1 MKYIVLISLSLF
13 WGKVVFTQRTFSV
26 ESFYSLVLKNHPLAK
41 KAALQPRYGNF
52 SVLKAKG
59 GFDPKLSNDLTQKY
73 YNGSQYYSYLNAGL
87 KVPTWFGV
95 EVKTGLE
102 MNDGIYLSQEHS
114 TPQNGLVY
122 AGISMNLGQG
132 LFIDQRRAELFKAN
146 VYQKSTLCE
155 QRLQLNELAYEA
167 GYAYWNWVL
176 AYFSKQIMMESY
188 QLAADRFEGV
198 KQLAILGDRPPI
210 DSVEAKIQ
218 VQNRESLLR
227 NYETDYTSTTYNLA
241 TFLWTENQVP
251 LELDSLTQ
259 PIDLKL
265 IQQEKSRLLSHFQI
279 DTLVQNH
286 PYLQLNDFK
295 IKSLAIDNRLKKE
308 QLKPALNLNYNLI
321 NEPISS
327 NPYNGLSTNNYKWGV
342 TFEMPLLLRKERG
355 ELGLAQLKLQDE
367 KLSYENNKAYLTNK
381 IKKAAN
387 DLTNSINQLE
397 IIERTLNDS
406 QLLLEAEK
414 QLFVSGESSLFLI
427 NARELA
433 FIQARLKFI
442 ECTVKVQQAS
452 LTYTFAIAG
461 FY

>member
-1 MKYIVLISLSLF
+1 
-13 WGKVVFTQRTFSV
+13 
-26 ESFYSLVLKNHPLAK
+26 
-41 KAALQPRYGNF
+41 
-52 SVLKAKG
+52 
-59 GFDPKLSNDLTQKY
+59 
-73 YNGSQYYSYLNAGL
+73 
-87 KVPTWFGV
+87 
-95 EVKTGLE
+95 
-102 MNDGIYLSQEHS
+102 
-114 TPQNGLVY
+114 
-122 AGISMNLGQG
+122 
-132 LFIDQRRAELFKAN
+132 
-146 VYQKSTLCE
+146 
-155 QRLQLNELAYEA
+155 LNELAYEA

-188 QLAADRFEGV
+188 QLAADRFEGM

>member
-41 KAALQPRYGNF
+41 KATLQPRYGNF

-73 YNGSQYYSYLNAGL
+73 FNGSQYYSYLNAGL

-122 AGISMNLGQG
+122 AGLSMNLGQG

-227 NYETDYTSTTYNLA
+227 NYETDYTSTTFNLA

-259 PIDLKL
+259 PIELKL
-265 IQQEKSRLLSHFQI
+265 IQQEKTRLLSPFQL

-308 QLKPALNLNYNLI
+308 QLKPLLNVNYNLI

-327 NPYNGLSTNNYKWGV
+327 NPYNGLSINNYKWGV

-367 KLSYENNKAYLTNK
+367 QLSYENNKAYLTNK

-387 DLTNSINQLE
+387 ELSNSINQLE

-427 NARELA
+427 NTRELA

-442 ECTVKVQQAS
+442 ESIVKVQQAS

>member
-41 KAALQPRYGNF
+41 KAALQQRYGNF

-59 GFDPKLSNDLTQKY
+59 GFDPKLSNDLSQKY

-122 AGISMNLGQG
+122 AGLSMNLGQG